1 MGIIKSVKSAIGGAL
16 GDQWLEAI
24 EPDDMGDQT
33 VFVRGV
39 QVRQGRGSNLKG
51 SSDTV
56 TNGSVIHVYP
66 NQFMMLVDG
75 GKVVDYTAEEGYYTV
90 NNSSLPSMFNGQFG
104 DTLKESFNRVRFGG
118 ITPGVQKVF
127 YINLQ
132 EIKGI
137 KFGTRNPVN
146 YFDSFYNAELFLRAH
161 GTYSIKVTDPLKFY
175 AEVIPKNTSRVEIES
190 INTQYLSEF
199 LEALQTSI
207 NQMAADGTRI
217 SFVTSKSRELGKY
230 MSETLD
236 DDWNQMR
243 GMEIQA
249 VGIASI
255 SYDEE
260 SQKLI
265 NLRNKGAMMGD
276 PRVREGYVQSTLV
289 EGLKDAGSNA
299 NGAMAGFLGMGIGM
313 QTAGGY
319 MNTASNT
326 NMQQMQ
332 MNGGWQNP
340 QGYGQGAPGM
350 PYGQGGPAPGT
361 PGAAGAAYGQGAPGA
376 AGTAYGQGVPG
387 AAGAAYGQGAPGAAG
402 AAYGQGA
409 PGTPGA
415 ASGQGQPAAQPASA
429 PEAAPAGWKCPNCG
443 TENHGKFCGEC
454 GSPKPAD
461 GPWTC
466 SCGNLNTG
474 KFCSECGKPRQ

>member
-1 MGIIKSVKSAIGGAL
+1 MGIIKSVKSAIGGAF
-16 GDQWLEAI
+16 GDQWLEVV
-24 EPDDMGDQT
+24 EPDDMGGQT

-39 QVRQGRGSNLKG
+39 QVRQGRGSNVKG

-90 NNSSLPSMFNGQFG
+90 NNSSLPSLFNGQFG
-104 DTLKESFNRVRFGG
+104 DSLTESFNRVRYGG

-127 YINLQ
+127 YVNLQ

-146 YFDSFYNAELFLRAH
+146 YFDNFYNAELFLRAH

-175 AEVIPKNTSRVEIES
+175 AEVIPKNADRVEIES
-190 INTQYLSEF
+190 INSQYLSEF

-217 SFVTSKSRELGKY
+217 SFVTSKSRELGRY
-230 MSETLD
+230 MSDTLD
-236 DDWNQMR
+236 EEWNKLR

-276 PRVREGYVQSTLV
+276 PLVREGYVQSTIA
-289 EGLKDAGSNA
+289 EGLKNAGGNA
-299 NGAMAGFLGMGIGM
+299 NGALAGFMGMGMGM
-313 QTAGGY
+313 QSSGSFMGA
-319 MNTASNT
+319 ASNT
-326 NMQQMQ
+326 NMAQMQ
-332 MNGGWQNP
+332 MNQMPGGQW
-340 QGYGQGAPGM
+340 QGAAGM
-350 PYGQGGPAPGT
+350 PYGQGM
-361 PGAAGAAYGQGAPGA
+361 PGAAGAGMPYGQGM
-376 AGTAYGQGVPG
+376 PG
-387 AAGAAYGQGAPGAAG
+387 AAGAGMAGAAG
-402 AAYGQGA
+402 AGMAGAAGAGMSGAAGA
-409 PGTPGA
+409 PEA
-415 ASGQGQPAAQPASA
+415 EQGQPVSGQAGTQAESH
-429 PEAAPAGWKCPNCG
+429 PAGWICPRCQN
-443 TENHGKFCGEC
+443 ENHGKFCSEC
-454 GSPKPAD
+454 GSPRPVSES
-461 GPWTC
+461 WVC
-466 SCGNLNTG
+466 SCGTQNTG
-474 KFCSECGKPRQ
+474 KFCSECGKPRP